1 MNHFY
6 YDTDETTTERIS
18 SQRDDIY
25 DGVVE
30 QFRALMAQDNI
41 DGALALAD
49 EFFEWMDP
57 EQLESEATVFFNADE
72 LKELFR
78 ERSEG

>member
-1 MNHFY
+1 MNFY

-25 DGVVE
+25 DGVVD

-72 LKELFR
+72 LKELYR

>member
-1 MNHFY
+1 MNNFNY
-6 YDTDETTTERIS
+6 TSDQETSERIS
-18 SQRDDIY
+18 AQRDDIY
-25 DGVVE
+25 DGVVD
-30 QFRALMAQDNI
+30 QFRDLMAQDNI

-72 LKELFR
+72 LQELYR